1 MRSGTGSGT
10 GAGPGCKD
18 CGGASMFEH
27 NRRRSAC
34 KGCGAASICK
44 TGLAETLASMFN
56 AQDLANTLCVLWLV
70 SQDSLCASASQ
81 GLEAAREQSYEGHK
95 GVQCGER
102 ERASEIA

>member
-1 MRSGTGSGT
+1 
-10 GAGPGCKD
+10 
-18 CGGASMFEH
+18 MFEH

>member
-1 MRSGTGSGT
+1 MQ
-10 GAGPGCKD
+10 
-18 CGGASMFEH
+18 
-27 NRRRSAC
+27 
-34 KGCGAASICK
+34 
-44 TGLAETLASMFN
+44 GLRGRLHLQDRTLVPKLEGRAETLASMFN